1 MKMEVGFGSGTQPI
15 EINDENLQQVLLPN
29 PVEYER
35 TGADEV
41 AYALRHP
48 IGSPALGE
56 IVKPGEKIVI
66 ITSDITRP
74 CPSYVIMPVLLDEL
88 YAAGVQKEDITI
100 VFALGSHRK
109 HTEEEK
115 KHLAG
120 ERAYSEVKCIDGD
133 ADDVVHMGE
142 TGRGTPVDI
151 VRTVAEA
158 DRRILVGNI
167 EYHYFAGYSGG
178 AKALMPGVSTWNAIQ
193 ANHSRMIQDGAYAG
207 NIDTNPIRQDIEE
220 AAAIVGADFILNVV
234 LDEHKK
240 IIKAVA
246 GDMTEADSIYHNKLE
261 IGDIYI
267 DAK

>member
-133 ADDVVHMGE
+133 ADDVVHRLTSSVPSRKR
-142 TGRGTPVDI
+142 TGGSWSEILSTTTLPVI
-151 VRTVAEA
+151 RAAPKRSCPVCPPGMPYRPTT
-158 DRRILVGNI
+158 
-167 EYHYFAGYSGG
+167 AG
-178 AKALMPGVSTWNAIQ
+178 
-193 ANHSRMIQDGAYAG
+193 
-207 NIDTNPIRQDIEE
+207 
-220 AAAIVGADFILNVV
+220 
-234 LDEHKK
+234 
-240 IIKAVA
+240 
-246 GDMTEADSIYHNKLE
+246 
-261 IGDIYI
+261 
-267 DAK
+267 